1 MEPNTLLR
9 AIMAIEQAPLEDA
22 EYALTLVNRVMTGRR
37 KKAQAEGPE
46 NGVNE
51 DSIEARAETVLR
63 ENGSPLTSEEIA
75 EKINTRFG
83 SENPKASVASALSR
97 SMQKKPDSQF
107 VRVRHG
113 LFGLREWE
121 DDEAGTEAPAS

>member
-1 MEPNTLLR
+1 MELNALIR
-9 AIMAIEQAPLEDA
+9 GIKAFEVAPLEDA
-22 EYALTLVNRVMTGRR
+22 EYALSLVKRVMVSRR
-37 KKAQAEGPE
+37 KKSEAETSD

-51 DSIEARAETVLR
+51 ASIEARAVTVLH

-97 SMQKKPDSQF
+97 SMQKKPDSPF
-107 VRVRHG
+107 MRVRHG